1 MSVLPPFSFDGRQ
14 TLFDDAVHALAHQPF
29 ANFEFFTAE
38 EINALKDAAA
48 GLSFRKASS
57 KAGQNVHQD
66 FDICFP
72 APMGGVFNN
81 LAKGLER
88 LSASLSRRQPK
99 VFEAPLAIN
108 DFAVQ
113 RYPKNSAGIG
123 VHKDALSYRNLVFI
137 ITLSGKSQLFTCT
150 ERDGSG
156 RQIIDDSPGRLVL
169 LAAPGLK
176 YLPEP
181 KMRPL
186 HGVDNITEGRLSIG
200 FRCEKLET

>member
-1 MSVLPPFSFDGRQ
+1 MSVLPPFSFNGRQ
-14 TLFDDAVHALAHQPF
+14 ALFDDAVNALAHQPF
-29 ANFEFFTAE
+29 ANPEFFTAE
-38 EINALKDAAA
+38 EMRALNDAAA
-48 GLSFRKASS
+48 GLSFRKARS

-72 APMGGVFNN
+72 APMSGVFNN
-81 LAKGLER
+81 LARGLER
-88 LSASLSRRQPK
+88 LSASLSHRQPK
-99 VFEAPLAIN
+99 LFEAPLVVN

-150 ERDGSG
+150 ERDGSD

-176 YLPEP
+176 YLPQP

-186 HGVDNITEGRLSIG
+186 HGVDNITDGRLSIG
-200 FRCEKLET
+200 FRCQKLET